1 MQPKCVKQDLVYN
14 NMISYKGIQRAAAN
28 MILALKHAISVL
40 LDQIEMDNMSIHV
53 EYVTL

>member
-1 MQPKCVKQDLVYN
+1 
-14 NMISYKGIQRAAAN
+14 MISYKGIQRAAAN
-28 MILALKHAISVL
+28 MIIARKHAISVL